1 MVNIV
6 IRPLASTNDMRA
18 CEELQVRV
26 WALPD
31 GFEVVPSHVLMAVPK
46 NGGLVLGAFD
56 GEELVGFLFGY
67 PGFKPDGK
75 LKHCSHMMGVVPG
88 YQGAGIGYR
97 LKRAQREFV
106 LSQGLDLV
114 TWTFDPLESR
124 NARLN
129 LHKLGAVSRTY
140 LPDYYGPLS
149 DGLNKGLPTDRLE
162 VEWWVAGGHVRQRLK
177 GEDALS
183 RSGSVAQANMSGKTA
198 TGLLTPGTL
207 VLNPSAQTVLF
218 EIPLDYQAIKA
229 ADPGLALEW
238 RMAAREVLEAHFS
251 AGYAAIDFRSHVVD
265 GERRSSY
272 VLQMFREDLEPVGL
286 HATLARQV

>member
-1 MVNIV
+1 MNIV
-6 IRPLASTNDMRA
+6 IRPLASTSDMQA

-31 GFEVVPSHVLMAVPK
+31 GFEVVPSHVLMAVPR

-67 PGFKPDGK
+67 PGFNPKDK
-75 LKHCSHMMGVVPG
+75 LKHCSHMMGVVPEYQGRGVG
-88 YQGAGIGYR
+88 YQ
-97 LKRAQREFV
+97 LKLAQREFV

-129 LHKLGAVSRTY
+129 LHKLGTVSRTY

-162 VEWWVAGGHVRQRLK
+162 VEWWVASAHVRKRLK
-177 GEDALS
+177 GEEAWP
-183 RSGSVAQANMSGKTA
+183 RSGSVAQANMTGRTA
-198 TGLLTPGTL
+198 TGLLTPGSL
-207 VLNPSAQTVLF
+207 VLSPSAQTVLF
-218 EIPLDYQAIKA
+218 EIPSDYQAIKT

-238 RMAAREVLEAHFS
+238 RMAARDVLEAHFS
-251 AGYAAIDFRSHVVD
+251 AGYAAMDLRSHAVD

-272 VLQMFREDLEPVGL
+272 VLQMLREDLGPVGL
-286 HATLARQV
+286 TATLVSQG